1 MYKFIYYLLNLFL
14 GISVAQLLSFNST
27 AMKLAGLIILAA
39 HSFIIFHIFHDEFLF
54 IIYTLSLCIMGTG
67 DYLGGIAFAPVVVLI
82 SYLLFKGKFFIKDKF
97 IGICLLVLFITNIL
111 GYLVKNPSDSMDVFQ
126 SMVMFTGFIITF
138 IYLQNCKFTQLQV
151 RYIILTT
158 TFLSFILF
166 VVALNQKFVFIDS
179 SLFLLGAN
187 PGYPSVSSVKYAFE
201 GRFPSLF
208 GDYELFSEFALL
220 MFILGF
226 SLFMDKNASQYFKL
240 GYSPLLLMIVSFLNI
255 LITGT
260 RSGFILIF
268 AFIFLFFIFRS
279 ATLFTNKALILGS
292 FLIIMIPI
300 IINFGDL
307 FGFDIISNRL
317 KEIDLTRLSVNSLV
331 TGEEINRGYVYA
343 EGYKRIGEEN
353 WTLGYG
359 YGVSH
364 SNSLAW
370 LGNLGP
376 LGSNI
381 KDFHSL
387 YLCIPMIY
395 GWIGG
400 IAYLALIIYTIILL
414 FKSSIKRENSSYR
427 GILTA
432 FAFMFTF
439 FLINE
444 IKINSLRSYN
454 YHFLIW
460 ILVAMA
466 LAINANSH
474 ITNIVRNKTNRTNPK
489 VSSSKFIRED

>member
-1 MYKFIYYLLNLFL
+1 MYKFSYYLLNLFL
-14 GISVAQLLSFNST
+14 GISVAQLLSAHST
-27 AMKLAGLIILAA
+27 ALKLVGLIILVA

-54 IIYTLSLCIMGTG
+54 IMYTFSLCIMGTG
-67 DYLGGIAFAPVVVLI
+67 DYLGGIAFAPLVVLI
-82 SYLLFKGKFFIKDKF
+82 SYLLFKGKFYIRDKF
-97 IGICLLVLFITNIL
+97 IGICLLVLLFTNIL
-111 GYLVKNPSDSMDVFQ
+111 GYLVKNPSDRMDVFQ
-126 SMVMFTGFIITF
+126 SVIMFTGFIITF
-138 IYLQNCKFTQLQV
+138 IYVQNFKFIQTQV
-151 RYIILTT
+151 RYILLIA

-166 VVALNQKFVFIDS
+166 IIALNQKFVFIDS

-226 SLFMDKNASQYFKL
+226 SLFMDKNASHYFKL
-240 GYSPLLLMIVSFLNI
+240 GYSPLFLMIFSFLNT

-268 AFIFLFFIFRS
+268 AFIFIFFIFRM
-279 ATLFTNKALILGS
+279 ATLFTNKALLLVS

-307 FGFDIISNRL
+307 FGFDVISNRL

-331 TGEEINRGYVYA
+331 TGEEINRGYVYS

-400 IAYLALIIYTIILL
+400 ITYLVLIIYTIVLL
-414 FKSSIKRENSSYR
+414 FKSSLKKGNTSSR

-460 ILVAMA
+460 ILLAMA
-466 LAINANSH
+466 LAIGFNSH
-474 ITNIVRNKTNRTNPK
+474 ITDKVTNKTGK
-489 VSSSKFIRED
+489 G

>member
-14 GISVAQLLSFNST
+14 GISVAQLLSAHST
-27 AMKLAGLIILAA
+27 ALKFVGLIILVA

-54 IIYTLSLCIMGTG
+54 IISTFSLCIMGTG
-67 DYLGGIAFAPVVVLI
+67 DFFGGIVFAPLVVLV
-82 SYLLFKGKFFIKDKF
+82 SHLLFKGKVYIKDKF
-97 IGICLLVLFITNIL
+97 IGICLLILFFTNIL
-111 GYLVKNPSDSMDVFQ
+111 GYLVKNPSDRMDVLQ
-126 SMVMFTGFIITF
+126 STVMFLGFILTF
-138 IYLQNCKFTQLQV
+138 IYVQNFKFTQVQV
-151 RYIILTT
+151 RYIILTSV
-158 TFLSFILF
+158 FMSFILF

-226 SLFMDKNASQYFKL
+226 SLFMDKNASQYFRL
-240 GYSPLLLMIVSFLNI
+240 GYWPLVLMVFSFLNT

-268 AFIFLFFIFRS
+268 AFIFIFFIFRT
-279 ATLFTNKALILGS
+279 ATLFTNKALLLVS

-307 FGFDIISNRL
+307 FGFDVISNRL

-331 TGEEINRGYVYA
+331 TGEEINRGYVYS

-370 LGNLGP
+370 LGKLGP

-400 IAYLALIIYTIILL
+400 ITYLVLIIYTIVIL
-414 FKSSIKRENSSYR
+414 FKSSIKQENLSQR
-427 GILTA
+427 GILIA
-432 FAFMFTF
+432 FAFMFVF

-444 IKINSLRSYN
+444 IKINSLRAYN

-460 ILVAMA
+460 ILLAMA
-466 LAINANSH
+466 VAISSNNP
-474 ITNIVRNKTNRTNPK
+474 ITRKAKTKT
-489 VSSSKFIRED
+489 